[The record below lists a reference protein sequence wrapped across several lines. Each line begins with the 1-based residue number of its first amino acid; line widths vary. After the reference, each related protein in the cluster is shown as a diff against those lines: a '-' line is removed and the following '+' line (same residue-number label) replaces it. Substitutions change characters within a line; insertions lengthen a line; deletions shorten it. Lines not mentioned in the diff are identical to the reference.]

1 MKNGRKM
8 RNRKPYKWNHRN
20 RKNQEI
26 TEEFLTYLDKRID
39 KDFKAQRDNLTKLIA
54 SYTCM
59 GLKRECCSLNNQI
72 MVNTVIPDDIT
83 PAELQMQF
91 RSLAEGLAE
100 AVLNEM
106 ASDRTIGRDIFE
118 THERR

>member
-1 MKNGRKM
+1 M